1 VSCALNDGPRRYSDI
16 MGLTEYRAAGVRAA
30 GLTVAEL
37 DELHDARDIALCEAV
52 KARGEASVPH
62 DVFMASIEP

>member
-1 VSCALNDGPRRYSDI
+1 
-16 MGLTEYRAAGVRAA
+16 MELTEYRAAG
-30 GLTVAEL
+30 GTVA
-37 DELHDARDIALCEAV
+37 ELHDARDIAREIALCEAI